1 MQKKRNRV
9 AKKMR
14 TEVKRIKETHID
26 KIKTRSKNEEKYV
39 ALFGVVKQLKI
50 PMKRG
55 NASIYNKIG
64 QIIINK
70 KYRYNK
76 IKENLKL

>member
-1 MQKKRNRV
+1 MQKYRQNKNTIQKRR
-9 AKKMR
+9 
-14 TEVKRIKETHID
+14 
-26 KIKTRSKNEEKYV
+26 KYV